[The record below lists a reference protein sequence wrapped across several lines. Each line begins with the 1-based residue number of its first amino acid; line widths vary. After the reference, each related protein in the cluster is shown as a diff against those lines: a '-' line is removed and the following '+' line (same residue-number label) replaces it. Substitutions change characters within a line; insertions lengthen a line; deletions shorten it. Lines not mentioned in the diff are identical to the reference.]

1 VKEEKPMKRAR
12 VLVVD
17 DKENFLALFRRVMP
31 PDLEL
36 ACALDGVR
44 ALALFDERPF
54 DVVVTDVRMP
64 GMDGAALLREMKRR
78 SPATEVIL
86 MTAYGS
92 IPAAVDAMRLGAF
105 DYLTKPFDPAD
116 AVLLIERALEHAME
130 RATALSPGPLINAD
144 ALPEDAN
151 ASIAPTSVPPAMLA
165 NLSYRDVVAISRDQT
180 SREYLIAILQ
190 AVGGNVTQAAER
202 AGIERESLHRLMRK
216 HGIRAEDF
224 RAR

>member
-1 VKEEKPMKRAR
+1 MKRAR

-130 RATALSPGPLINAD
+130 RATALSPGPLIDAD